1 MPRACLRLSLVTLD
15 ARTRVAVRCS
25 AMQAPSEWTEAAR
38 IAHHMQSCRTQPR
51 ETHLSH
57 ATSSHA
63 TPSHAT
69 SPHATQSHATSS
81 HATPAHATSSHARHA
96 SSREPASHE
105 QALLPRHEARR
116 SEEGSD
122 SIHPASRVC
131 HWRPVPHTHAR
142 RARRGRILST
152 PRAASATGSRS
163 LIRTQEERGG
173 VGFYPP
179 REPRLPL
186 AAGPSYA
193 RKKSEEGSDSIH
205 PASRVCHWRPVPH
218 THARRARRGRI
229 LSTPRAASATGGRSL
244 TSTQEE
250 RREPRCRHA
259 LLLWREQQ

>member
-1 MPRACLRLSLVTLD
+1 MLESLSAARSATRASTETSRPLASARWHVRRGARRRSAAHRHWRSTELSETARRRERYQACAHRVRQHTHLASVTHMPRACLRLSLVTLD
-15 ARTRVAVRCS
+15 ARTLVAVRCS
-25 AMQAPSEWTEAAR
+25 AMQAPNEWTEAAR
-38 IAHHMQSCRTQPR
+38 IAHHTQSFRTQPR

-69 SPHATQSHATSS
+69 SPHATSS

-152 PRAASATGSRS
+152 PRAASATG
-163 LIRTQEERGG
+163 
-173 VGFYPP
+173 
-179 REPRLPL
+179 
-186 AAGPSYA
+186 
-193 RKKSEEGSDSIH
+193 
-205 PASRVCHWRPVPH
+205 
-218 THARRARRGRI
+218 
-229 LSTPRAASATGGRSL
+229 GRSL